1 MIKKIKPKFWDR
13 KISYVAILLIPLT
26 VIFIFVTFLKKKLS
40 KSRKFKIPI
49 ICIGNIYLGGT
60 GKTPLSILLANE
72 ISKLNKKPVILRKY
86 YKNHNDEYNLIK
98 NHFKSLIVSKNRL
111 VGLNEAEKSG
121 YDFAILDDGLQD
133 YSIKKDLKIVC
144 FNSNQ
149 LIGNGLVL
157 PSGPLR
163 ESFSS
168 LIDADIVI
176 INGEKNQEFEK
187 KILNINKEIDIFYSY
202 YKPLNLDQF
211 KNKKLFAIAG
221 IGNPENFFRLIKKN
235 NLQIYKEKKFPDHYN
250 FSKTEIQK
258 IIDDAEKNN
267 CQIIMTEKDYFKMNI
282 NEFKKID
289 YLRVAIE
296 IDNKQKLLD
305 KINTYYVKNN

>member
-98 NHFKSLIVSKNRL
+98 SHFKSLIVSKNRL

-163 ESFSS
+163 ESFST
-168 LIDADIVI
+168 LIDVDIVI

-187 KILNINKEIDIFYSY
+187 KILNINKEVDIFYSY

>member
-26 VIFIFVTFLKKKLS
+26 IIFIFVTFLKKKLS

-163 ESFSS
+163 ESFST
-168 LIDADIVI
+168 LIDVDIVI

>member
-13 KISYVAILLIPLT
+13 KISYVAILLIPFT
-26 VIFIFVTFLKKKLS
+26 IIFIFVTFLKKKLS
-40 KSRKFKIPI
+40 KSRKFKIPV

-98 NHFKSLIVSKNRL
+98 SHFKSLIVSKNRL

-133 YSIKKDLKIVC
+133 YSVKKDLKIVC

-187 KILNINKEIDIFYSY
+187 KILNINKEVDIFYSY

-221 IGNPENFFRLIKKN
+221 IGNPENFFQLIKKN

-267 CQIIMTEKDYFKMNI
+267 CQIIMTEKDYFKVNI
-282 NEFKKID
+282 HEFKKIN

>member
-163 ESFSS
+163 ESFST
-168 LIDADIVI
+168 LIDVDIVI

-221 IGNPENFFRLIKKN
+221 IGNPENFFQLIKKN

>member
-187 KILNINKEIDIFYSY
+187 KILNINKEVDIFYSY

>member
-163 ESFSS
+163 ESFST
-168 LIDADIVI
+168 LIDVDIVI

>member
-98 NHFKSLIVSKNRL
+98 SHFKSLIVSKNRL

-163 ESFSS
+163 ESFST
-168 LIDADIVI
+168 LIDVDIVI